1 MMVSAPTS
9 HRRMAILLTMA
20 TGKACTCREVQENQE
35 EVFDHLRSLEHEG
48 GGWSTVV
55 DGGSRWWT
63 ETSMT

>member
-1 MMVSAPTS
+1 MVSTPTS
-9 HRRMAILLTMA
+9 HRRMAISPATA
-20 TGKACTCREVQENQE
+20 TGKAWMHREVQENQE

-55 DGGSRWWT
+55 DRGSRRRT

>member
-1 MMVSAPTS
+1 MS
-9 HRRMAILLTMA
+9 HRRTVISPATA
-20 TGKACTCREVQENQE
+20 TGKAWTRREVQENQE

-55 DGGSRWWT
+55 DGGSRRLM